1 MVVDYAG
8 ESRQIRHEGGAL
20 VLTLGFAVVL
30 IYLVL
35 AAQFKSFRDPLI
47 VLLGSVPLAISGA
60 LLFSF
65 LDLTTIN
72 TYSQVGLITL
82 VGLIAKNGILIVQF
96 ANTLQ
101 EQGIEK
107 MAALREASLTRLR
120 PVLMTSAATIF
131 GHFPLVLV
139 TGPGSEARNSI
150 GTILVAGMAIGTVFT
165 LFVVPVFYSLIAA
178 EHRPAAVTDEDDLE
192 HGAPALVGA

>member
-1 MVVDYAG
+1 
-8 ESRQIRHEGGAL
+8 
-20 VLTLGFAVVL
+20 
-30 IYLVL
+30 
-35 AAQFKSFRDPLI
+35 
-47 VLLGSVPLAISGA
+47 PLAISGA

-101 EQGIEK
+101 ERGMQK
-107 MAALREASLTRLR
+107 LPALREAASTRLR
-120 PVLMTSAATIF
+120 PVLMTSAATVF

-139 TGPGSEARNSI
+139 TGPGSQARNSI

-165 LFVVPVFYSLIAA
+165 LFVVPVFYMLIAA
-178 EHRPAAVTDEDDLE
+178 EHKA
-192 HGAPALVGA
+192 APAEEAEEEPVGLQPTLAEA